1 DFRYP
6 FHHLR
11 IRGRL
16 PLRHH
21 LLDELDRAL
30 DLLRRHVLDRIAM
43 LDLML
48 ARHQQS
54 EDLEIRRRL
63 RPAHL
68 RNRLLPMHGEIP
80 QQRANHRL
88 AQLVT
93 RATQS
98 SGRVALDEN
107 LKLKSPPYRGVKG
120 AALTRAPPICLSRG
134 GDACVLGAVER
145 VGNTLYGAR
154 VYVELGGRL
163 AHAHAVRQSHLDSL
177 SQLIR
182 DRRPAKALT
191 FTLGSL

>member
-43 LDLML
+43 LDLVL

-54 EDLEIRRRL
+54 EDLEICRRL

-68 RNRLLPMHGEIP
+68 RNGLLPMHGEIP

-88 AQLVT
+88 AQPVT

-98 SGRVALDEN
+98 SGWVAE
-107 LKLKSPPYRGVKG
+107 
-120 AALTRAPPICLSRG
+120 RAPMVDRPRTRPRREIDPNFAYNADTVS
-134 GDACVLGAVER
+134 
-145 VGNTLYGAR
+145 
-154 VYVELGGRL
+154 L
-163 AHAHAVRQSHLDSL
+163 AHTFSL
-177 SQLIR
+177 GIV
-182 DRRPAKALT
+182 
-191 FTLGSL
+191 GS